1 MISHQEIKKISTLQV
16 HIFGS
21 QKKEKRNKNSLSAH
35 KTEMKIKR
43 ECGQPSSSDSG
54 AGSGVVDGRIVGEL
68 IRKEG
73 KINLV
78 APETRR

>member
-1 MISHQEIKKISTLQV
+1 
-16 HIFGS
+16 
-21 QKKEKRNKNSLSAH
+21 
-35 KTEMKIKR
+35 MKIKR

-54 AGSGVVDGRIVGEL
+54 AGSGSGSGVVDGRIVGEL
-68 IRKEG
+68 VRKEG